1 MAVDLHQ
8 SPMKNSIANTE
19 PHFTELLVMW
29 DKNKDR
35 LTKADIF
42 QRWTKKIKPDVPVI
56 TVTQFI
62 NYTRN
67 LNEREKDRKIQE
79 EGSAIVDRII
89 KSNEASLVEIEG
101 GIRSITGS
109 LINDAHEIMKLN
121 EEGGVPL
128 KERYFAL
135 GIVDKIWG
143 KVQKEKEIAIKAH
156 AEKRES
162 VGMFAKLLRGAMSG
176 EFTMRDVENMKET
189 YGHINQEPARIEG
202 TPAGVN

>member
-1 MAVDLHQ
+1 MAVDSHQ
-8 SPMKNSIANTE
+8 SPMKNSIANIE
-19 PHFTELLVMW
+19 PHFTELLVLW

-67 LNEREKDRKIQE
+67 LNEREKDRRIEQE
-79 EGSAIVDRII
+79 GNSIVDKII
-89 KSNEASLVEIEG
+89 KSNEVSLVEIEQ
-101 GIRSITGS
+101 GIRSVTGS
-109 LINDAHEIMKLN
+109 LINDAHEIMKIN
-121 EEGGVPL
+121 EEDGVPL

-135 GIVDKIWG
+135 GVVDKIWG
-143 KVQKEKEIAIKAH
+143 KIQKEKEISIKAH

-176 EFTMRDVENMKET
+176 EFTMQDVENMKET

-202 TPAGVN
+202 VPAGSN